1 MVVKLEGK
9 VNGQIIIFQRKE
21 GDWWE
26 TIIPPNLSG
35 SYIVELV
42 ATDEA
47 GNQGFATRYILT
59 VDLDALCVHLS
70 PLPYQAELEQ
80 PAYAAE
86 VSVSDFYSEVRCP
99 DIYSAVLVSDFYAD
113 FVRKKKCEG
122 SGYDGC
128 YG

>member
-1 MVVKLEGK
+1 MDRPLFSREKKGTGGK
-9 VNGQIIIFQRKE
+9 PSF
-21 GDWWE
+21 
-26 TIIPPNLSG
+26 PLNLSG

-70 PLPYQAELEQ
+70 PLPYQAELKQ
-80 PAYAAE
+80 PAFAAE
-86 VSVSDFYSEVRCP
+86 VSVPDFYSEVRCP
-99 DIYSAVLVSDFYAD
+99 EIYSDVLVSDFYAEL
-113 FVRKKKCEG
+113 VRKKKCEE

>member
-9 VNGQIIIFQRKE
+9 VNGQAVIFRRKE

-26 TIIPPNLSG
+26 TTIPPNLSG
-35 SYIVELV
+35 SYIVELT

-47 GNQGFATRYILT
+47 GNQGFTARYILT

-70 PLPYQAELEQ
+70 PLPYQAELKP

-86 VSVSDFYSEVRCP
+86 VLVSYFYSEVRCP
-99 DIYSAVLVSDFYAD
+99 EIYSDVLVSDFYAEL
-113 FVRKKKCEG
+113 VRKKKCG
-122 SGYDGC
+122 GLDYGC

>member
-9 VNGQIIIFQRKE
+9 VNGQAVIFRRKE

-26 TIIPPNLSG
+26 ATIPPNLSG
-35 SYIVELV
+35 SYIVELT

-47 GNQGFATRYILT
+47 GNQGFTARYILT

-80 PAYAAE
+80 LAYTAE
-86 VSVSDFYSEVRCP
+86 ISVPDFYSEVRCP
-99 DIYSAVLVSDFYAD
+99 DIYSAVLVSDFYAEL
-113 FVRKKKCEG
+113 VRKKKCG
-122 SGYDGC
+122 GLDYGC